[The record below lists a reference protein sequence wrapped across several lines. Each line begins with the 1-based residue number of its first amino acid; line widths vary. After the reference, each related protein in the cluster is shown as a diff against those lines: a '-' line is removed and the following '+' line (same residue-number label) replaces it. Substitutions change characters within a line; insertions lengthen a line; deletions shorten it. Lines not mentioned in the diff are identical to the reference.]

1 MKMMHATQ
9 EDARGWGRSSRGL
22 NMLRVNVQYDAA
34 TTRFNVEGSLV
45 WPWVEELERCLQEQ
59 GGTRRDQSIEVNL
72 VDVTFV
78 DDSGRDLLVN
88 LHERGVN
95 LVAHGLMTQA
105 IVEEIV
111 NRKREEECDVSHG
124 PANS

>member
-1 MKMMHATQ
+1 MQTTQ
-9 EDARGWGRSSRGL
+9 GDARGWGRSSRGL
-22 NMLRVNVQYDAA
+22 NMLRVDVEHETT

-45 WPWVEELERCLQEQ
+45 WPWVEELQRCLENEM
-59 GGTRRDQSIEVNL
+59 GARGAQSIEVNL

-78 DDSGRDLLVN
+78 DDSGKELLVS

-95 LVAHGLMTQA
+95 LAGHGLMTQA

-111 NRKREEECDVSHG
+111 KCSGQGLTLAE
-124 PANS
+124 